1 MVKKR
6 DIYVYCVTF
15 VLFAGS
21 NCQGLFIL
29 GTLVSICSNIFLGL
43 ILLDLLHDIVVKRN
57 LNVSF
62 ITISYMIYVCLYIGI
77 SLINGSEMIKT
88 MLISLFKWVV
98 GFLWIERE
106 VGKNSERLTG
116 AIMYA
121 FISWCI
127 IDGIITIMYPTG
139 APFLSNGYVLGWKNN
154 KIMHLFGAN
163 LLLAFKYLKM
173 KRNCQ
178 SVFYFQIRW
187 FLFFILCVLN
197 ANIVESSTTT
207 MVITLLFAYMF
218 FSKIINKTL
227 LVNGKF
233 IFFFHTA
240 CFILLIF
247 VREVFQ
253 QPLNDLM
260 QILFQKDATFT
271 GRIYIWQAALLLI
284 SNSFFI
290 GYGDYGYK
298 PCIVDGGG
306 IYEWNVA
313 HNQILE
319 CMMEGGIVLT
329 ALWVYMVWRVMK
341 LNYNRKTVYS
351 KAALFSMFSFL
362 FFFHTEAALSMISF
376 FIFYVFYCMSKYE
389 DTVYN
394 DYSKV

>member
-1 MVKKR
+1 M
-6 DIYVYCVTF
+6 Y
-15 VLFAGS
+15 
-21 NCQGLFIL
+21 
-29 GTLVSICSNIFLGL
+29 
-43 ILLDLLHDIVVKRN
+43 LLHDIVIKRN

-127 IDGIITIMYPTG
+127 IDGII
-139 APFLSNGYVLGWKNN
+139 
-154 KIMHLFGAN
+154 
-163 LLLAFKYLKM
+163 

-187 FLFFILCVLN
+187 FLFFVLCVLN

-233 IFFFHTA
+233 IFFFHTV

-271 GRIYIWQAALLLI
+271 GRIYIWRAALLLI

-298 PCIVDGGG
+298 PCIVDGRG